1 MLFALAV
8 SAAGQQNGTPA
19 TTPQPS
25 STPQVQ
31 TNNSG
36 TPPTQDQNSQGQTS
50 PNQATPNQASPD
62 QPAPDQATP
71 ANGQQDTF
79 VFKRQVEEV
88 VLHATVVDEKQHL
101 ITHLDRGAFT
111 VFQDGQAQAISSFR
125 SEDVPVAIGIVIDNS
140 SSMRAKRDEVN
151 RAVLNLVRAS
161 NPQDEVFVVN
171 FTQNSYLD
179 QDFTSDVG
187 LLERALY
194 RTSMQGS
201 TALYDAM
208 VASAGHFANSPPL
221 GKKVLLVITDGEDN
235 MSALTLQEAARRL
248 QQKDGPT
255 VYAIGLMGS
264 NFHAQGRDAI
274 AKLAEATGGSAFF
287 PASVSEVSDITRTLA
302 HDIRNQYTITYRP
315 GSQKATQS
323 YHPIVVEAQCAGCGK
338 LTVHTRNGYYTGES
352 VH

>member
-1 MLFALAV
+1 MHRFALRTGMVLLAFAV
-8 SAAGQQNGTPA
+8 SAAAQQSSSAP
-19 TTPQPS
+19 TTPTEPS
-25 STPQVQ
+25 SAPQAPP
-31 TNNSG
+31 NDSP
-36 TPPTQDQNSQGQTS
+36 TPPVQDQSSQ
-50 PNQATPNQASPD
+50 
-62 QPAPDQATP
+62 DQAAP
-71 ANGQQDTF
+71 SNGQQDTF

-101 ITHLDRGAFT
+101 VTHLDRGAFT
-111 VFQDGQAQAISSFR
+111 VFQDGQPQTISSFR

-208 VASAGHFANSPPL
+208 VASAAHFANSPPL
-221 GKKVLLVITDGEDN
+221 GKKILLVITDGEDN

-255 VYAIGLMGS
+255 VYAIGLMGT
-264 NFHAQGRDAI
+264 NFHAEGREAI
-274 AKLAEATGGSAFF
+274 ARLANASGGTAFF
-287 PASVSEVSDITRTLA
+287 PASVSEVSDITRSLA

-315 GSQKATQS
+315 GSQKASQS